1 MVRVLFSGIQYG
13 WQISGIHFRPCFNP
27 TYSQTEWNHVYN
39 NMGGVYLAL
48 LSKDTASPF
57 METDAEVAIES
68 TPAKADAS
76 KKDETKNEAST
87 PVVKIDI
94 EGITDRIV
102 SLPLPGRITTI
113 FIRWNERVL
122 FHERRHE
129 DV

>member
-1 MVRVLFSGIQYG
+1 
-13 WQISGIHFRPCFNP
+13 
-27 TYSQTEWNHVYN
+27 
-39 NMGGVYLAL
+39 
-48 LSKDTASPF
+48 

-102 SLPLPGRITTI
+102 KLPCRDRITTI
-113 FIRWNERVL
+113 FIPMERTCIIS
-122 FHERRHE
+122 RKAA
-129 DV
+129 

>member
-1 MVRVLFSGIQYG
+1 
-13 WQISGIHFRPCFNP
+13 
-27 TYSQTEWNHVYN
+27 
-39 NMGGVYLAL
+39 
-48 LSKDTASPF
+48 

-68 TPAKADAS
+68 TSAKADAS

-102 SLPLPGRITTI
+102 KPLAGIELLRSL
-113 FIRWNERVL
+113 FRWNERVL